1 MHFGTSPSHF
11 PDLVQVSVSLPSRI
25 NPSSQKIVASTVTPS
40 STLSGD
46 TWPCFTCSF
55 VHGIRDDGIDG
66 CGSPQFFMLSWSEKV
81 DKHFFSHLAWLWPN
95 TVLQTTIM
103 ADYASFVKK
112 SMIHALLCT
121 SQHSSCS
128 KWSVSNSWYKLCA
141 LIVRIRWWTS
151 IITAQVNKTMWQKF
165 IPSKLLMYST
175 IKKSY
180 VAPQVRLCTLL
191 TTITN
196 HHNMDYLLTAT
207 AIAATTIANTNNHW
221 NGWYLFKL
229 PAMEEENRF
238 LQ

>member
-1 MHFGTSPSHF
+1 M
-11 PDLVQVSVSLPSRI
+11 
-25 NPSSQKIVASTVTPS
+25 IVT
-40 STLSGD
+40 
-46 TWPCFTCSF
+46 
-55 VHGIRDDGIDG
+55 
-66 CGSPQFFMLSWSEKV
+66 
-81 DKHFFSHLAWLWPN
+81 KH
-95 TVLQTTIM
+95 LQTTIM

-121 SQHSSCS
+121 SQHSFCS

-141 LIVRIRWWTS
+141 LIVRIRWQTS
-151 IITAQVNKTMWQKF
+151 MITAQVNKSMWQKF
-165 IPSKLLMYST
+165 IPSKLLTDST

-196 HHNMDYLLTAT
+196 HHNVGYLLTAT

-221 NGWYLFKL
+221 NSLYLFKL
-229 PAMEEENRF
+229 PTMKEENRF